1 MNKRRFLLG
10 IICSFIL
17 FLGVGAQEL
26 SAREATKPAVRLK
39 LMGVNRTL
47 DPWKLRPHI
56 AFTINWNTWNKLPQ
70 DIQSLMK
77 EEAERIIEG
86 KTFEMIEVWNKEGYD
101 ICLAKGME
109 HIPFSP
115 EIQTAITE
123 VLRSRVAPDWVRRA
137 GGKEAAQLFNQ
148 IIAPLVGFTVAP

>member
-1 MNKRRFLLG
+1 M
-10 IICSFIL
+10 
-17 FLGVGAQEL
+17 
-26 SAREATKPAVRLK
+26 
-39 LMGVNRTL
+39 
-47 DPWKLRPHI
+47 
-56 AFTINWNTWNKLPQ
+56 WNKLPPY
-70 DIQSLMK
+70 IQSIMK

-86 KTFEMIEVWNKEGYD
+86 KTFEMIEVWNKEGYE

-115 EIQTAITE
+115 EIQTAIKE

-148 IIAPLVGFTVAP
+148 IIAPLVGFTVTP